1 MPVMGQG
8 LSKNIS
14 GGNQIKACEGT
25 WAIGN
30 GRRHDPTMSP
40 KRNDNYDVIGIAK
53 VNSPN
58 KEELAIMVT
67 YTNKLRA
74 ATVQAEPVWFDAAA
88 TVDKAVGLIKEAA
101 DNKAQIIAFPE
112 VFIPGYPYHIWLD
125 SPFAGMGKYAVRYHE
140 QSLPID
146 SPLIVRLR
154 DTARA
159 NKICVVMG
167 FSERDGGSLYM
178 SQIIIDEKGDIV
190 AHRRKLK
197 PTHVERTVFGEG
209 DGSDIAVY
217 DLPIGRVGALNCWEH
232 FQTLTKY
239 AMYAMHE
246 QIHIAAWPGMALY
259 QPEVYAFSSDAQ
271 LVATQM
277 YAMEGQT
284 FVLCSTQVVGKAAH
298 QFFCE
303 SQTHEKLIGYG
314 GGFAQIFGPDGRALA
329 ERLPTDAEGILY
341 ADINLAEIAMAKQ
354 AADPVGHYSRRDVF
368 SLQFNDQAL
377 GAVKRIKDI
386 TEPLA
391 IERTLPLA
399 AGVNPRGLSLKA
411 PDLMLS
417 KLPSV
422 LENVENEVK
431 T

>member
-1 MPVMGQG
+1 
-8 LSKNIS
+8 
-14 GGNQIKACEGT
+14 
-25 WAIGN
+25 
-30 GRRHDPTMSP
+30 
-40 KRNDNYDVIGIAK
+40 
-53 VNSPN
+53 
-58 KEELAIMVT
+58 MVT

-88 TVDKAVGLIKEAA
+88 TVDKAIRLISEAS
-101 DNKAQIIAFPE
+101 DNNAQIIAFPE

-125 SPFAGMGKYAVRYHE
+125 SPFAGMGKFAVRYHE
-140 QSLPID
+140 QSLAID
-146 SPLIVRLR
+146 SPLILR
-154 DTARA
+154 IQDAARA
-159 NKICVVMG
+159 KNICVVIG

-178 SQIIIDEKGDIV
+178 SQIIINEEGNIV

-232 FQTLTKY
+232 FQTLSKY

-246 QIHIAAWPGMALY
+246 QIHIAAWPGMSLY
-259 QPEVYAFSSDAQ
+259 QPEVYAFSSEAQ

-303 SQTHEKLIGYG
+303 TPMHEKLIGYG

-329 ERLPTDAEGILY
+329 ERLPADGEGILY
-341 ADINLAEIAMAKQ
+341 ADINLADIAMAKQ

-368 SLQFNDQAL
+368 TLQFNDQPL
-377 GAVKRIKDI
+377 GAVKRLKDI
-386 TEPLA
+386 TSPNAFERNIPLTTS
-391 IERTLPLA
+391 IPTPS
-399 AGVNPRGLSLKA
+399 LSITA
-411 PDLMLS
+411 PDLTPS
-417 KLPSV
+417 KLPSISESKGKQV
-422 LENVENEVK
+422 NI
-431 T
+431 

>member
-1 MPVMGQG
+1 
-8 LSKNIS
+8 
-14 GGNQIKACEGT
+14 
-25 WAIGN
+25 
-30 GRRHDPTMSP
+30 
-40 KRNDNYDVIGIAK
+40 
-53 VNSPN
+53 
-58 KEELAIMVT
+58 MVT

-74 ATVQAEPVWFDAAA
+74 ATVQAEPIWFDAAA
-88 TVDKAVGLIKEAA
+88 TVEKAIGLIREASS
-101 DNKAQIIAFPE
+101 NHAQLIAFPE

-125 SPFAGMGKYAVRYHE
+125 SPYAGMGKYAVRYHE
-140 QSLPID
+140 QSLPLD
-146 SPLIVRLR
+146 SPLILKLR
-154 DTARA
+154 EAA
-159 NKICVVMG
+159 HENKISVVMG

-178 SQIIIDEKGDIV
+178 SQIIIDDNGNIV

-217 DLPIGRVGALNCWEH
+217 DLPFGRVGALNCWEH

-239 AMYAMHE
+239 AMFAMHE
-246 QIHIAAWPGMALY
+246 QIHIAAWPGMSLY
-259 QPEVYAFSSDAQ
+259 QPNVHAFGSNAQ

-303 SQTHEKLIGYG
+303 TQTHKDLIGYG

-329 ERLPTDAEGILY
+329 ERLPEDAEGVLY
-341 ADINLAEIAMAKQ
+341 ADINLADIAMSKQ

-368 SLQFNDQAL
+368 SLQFNDQPL

-386 TEPLA
+386 NVPLA
-391 IERTLPLA
+391 LERTASASALT
-399 AGVNPRGLSLKA
+399 NTQNLSLKA
-411 PDLMLS
+411 PDVSLS
-417 KLPSV
+417 RMTSL
-422 LENVENEVK
+422 LERIENESK
-431 T
+431 P

>member
-1 MPVMGQG
+1 
-8 LSKNIS
+8 
-14 GGNQIKACEGT
+14 
-25 WAIGN
+25 
-30 GRRHDPTMSP
+30 
-40 KRNDNYDVIGIAK
+40 
-53 VNSPN
+53 
-58 KEELAIMVT
+58 MVT

-74 ATVQAEPVWFDAAA
+74 ATVQAEPVWFDSAA
-88 TVDKAVGLIKEAA
+88 TVDKAISLIKEAA
-101 DNKAQIIAFPE
+101 SNNAQIIAFPE

-125 SPFAGMGKYAVRYHE
+125 SPFAAMGKFAVRYHE

-146 SPLIVRLR
+146 SPLIIRLR
-154 DTARA
+154 DAAKA
-159 NKICVVMG
+159 NKICVVIG

-178 SQIIIDEKGDIV
+178 SQIIIDEEGIIV

-232 FQTLTKY
+232 FQTLSKY
-239 AMYAMHE
+239 AMYAMYE
-246 QIHIAAWPGMALY
+246 QIHIAAWPGMSLY

-303 SQTHEKLIGYG
+303 TPMHEKLIGYG

-329 ERLPTDAEGILY
+329 ERLAADEEGILY

-368 SLQFNDQAL
+368 TLQFNDQSL
-377 GAVKRIKDI
+377 GAVRRLKDI
-386 TEPLA
+386 TSPTALEQNSSL
-391 IERTLPLA
+391 ENVEKA
-399 AGVNPRGLSLKA
+399 AGLSLTA
-411 PDLMLS
+411 PDITLS

-422 LENVENEVK
+422 LEGITRDVK
-431 T
+431 NQ